1 MKKSRILLALGIAFV
16 VIVGAVGGTGWYLAH
31 RLDRQVKSVDVFGG
45 LEERPAAATDAAA
58 GSMNILLLGT
68 DGRTGDHATTGTEA
82 TATWTPGEQRADTMM
97 LLHLSADRR
106 SASVISI
113 PRDSW
118 VRIPGHGKA
127 KVNAAFSEGGPRLS
141 VQTVERLTG
150 VRIDH
155 VAWVDWAGFEE
166 IGDLLGGV
174 EVYVPETV
182 HDSARHRTWTEGKHL
197 LTGEE
202 ALLYVRQR
210 YGLPGG
216 DLDRVKRQQYVL
228 RSILRGLRDS
238 VDPKDPKKA
247 YDLLDVITRHLT
259 VDSGFSGGDLRGLAL
274 DLARMPSSDLTFF
287 TAPVAGLG
295 KEGKQSVVYLDM
307 RKGRDLWEAVRSDD
321 VDSWLDQNPGVVTGK
336 TVS

>member
-1 MKKSRILLALGIAFV
+1 MKKSRIWLGVGITFV
-16 VIVGAVGGTGWYLAH
+16 VLVGAVAGSGWYLAH
-31 RLDRQVKSVDVFGG
+31 RLDRQVQTVDVFSG
-45 LEERPAAATDAAA
+45 LEDRPEPATAAAA
-58 GSMNILLLGT
+58 GAMNILLLGT
-68 DGRTGDHATTGTEA
+68 DGRTGGKATTGSQA
-82 TATWTPGEQRADTMM
+82 TASWTPGEQRADTMM

-106 SASVISI
+106 SASVVSI

-127 KVNAAFSEGGPRLS
+127 KVNAAFSQGGPRLS
-141 VQTVERLTG
+141 VQTVEKLTG

-182 HDSARHRTWTEGKHL
+182 HDSARNHTWTKGSHL
-197 LTGEE
+197 LSGEE

-228 RSILRGLRDS
+228 RSILRGLRQS
-238 VDPKDPKKA
+238 VDPKNPKKA
-247 YDLLDVITRHLT
+247 YDLLDIITRHLT

-295 KEGKQSVVYLDM
+295 KEGAQSVVHLDK
-307 RKGRDLWEAVRSDD
+307 RKGRQLWEAMREDEMD
-321 VDSWLDQNPGVVTGK
+321 VWLAENPGIVTGQ

>member
-1 MKKSRILLALGIAFV
+1 MKKSRIVLGIGIALV
-16 VIVGAVGGTGWYLAH
+16 VLVGAATGTGWYLAH
-31 RLDRQVKSVDVFGG
+31 RLDRQVTTVDVFGG
-45 LEERPAAATDAAA
+45 LEERPEADGAAA
-58 GSMNILLLGT
+58 GALDILLLGPA
-68 DGRTGDHATTGTEA
+68 GRTGDTATTGTDA
-82 TATWTPGEQRADTMM
+82 TASWTPGEQRADTMM

-106 SASVISI
+106 TASVVSI

-118 VRIPGHGKA
+118 VRIPGHGKD

-182 HDSARHRTWTEGKHL
+182 HDSARDRTWTRGNHKL
-197 LTGEE
+197 SGEE

-216 DLDRVKRQQYVL
+216 DLDRVKRQQNVL
-228 RSILRGLRDS
+228 RSILGSLRES

-247 YDLLDVITRHLT
+247 YDLLDIITRHLT
-259 VDSGFSGGDLRGLAL
+259 VDTGFSGGDLRALAL
-274 DLARMPSSDLTFF
+274 DLARMPSDNLTFF

-295 KEGKQSVVYLDM
+295 KEGKQSVVHLDK
-307 RKGRDLWEAVRSDD
+307 REGRQLWTAIREDD
-321 VDSWLDQNPGVVTGK
+321 MESWLGQHRDALTGG

>member
-1 MKKSRILLALGIAFV
+1 MKKSRIWLGVGIAFV
-16 VIVGAVGGTGWYLAH
+16 VLIGAVAGTGWFLAH
-31 RLDRQVKSVDVFGG
+31 RLDGQVKTVDVFAG
-45 LEERPAAATDAAA
+45 LDERPEPANEAAA
-58 GSMNILLLGT
+58 GAMNILLLGT
-68 DGRTGDHATTGTEA
+68 DGRTGDKATTGTEA
-82 TATWTPGEQRADTMM
+82 TASWTPGEQRADTMM

-106 SASVISI
+106 SASVVSI

-141 VQTVERLTG
+141 VQTVERLTD

-174 EVYVPETV
+174 EVYIPETV
-182 HDSARHRTWTEGKHL
+182 HDSARDRTWTKGTHRL
-197 LTGEE
+197 SGEE

-210 YGLPGG
+210 YGLAEG

-228 RSILRGLRDS
+228 RSILGGLRQS
-238 VDPKDPKKA
+238 VDPKNPKKA
-247 YDLLDVITRHLT
+247 YDLLDIITRHLT
-259 VDSGFSGGDLRGLAL
+259 VDSGFSGGDLRALAL

-295 KEGKQSVVYLDM
+295 KEGAQSVVHLDA
-307 RKGRDLWEAVRSDD
+307 RKGRRLWTAMREDD
-321 VDSWLDQNPGVVTGK
+321 MESWLAKNREALTDG

>member
-1 MKKSRILLALGIAFV
+1 MKKSRIVLGIGIALV
-16 VIVGAVGGTGWYLAH
+16 VLVGAATGTGWYLAH
-31 RLDRQVKSVDVFGG
+31 RLDRQVTTVDVFGG
-45 LEERPAAATDAAA
+45 LEERPEADGAAA
-58 GSMNILLLGT
+58 GALDILLLGT
-68 DGRTGDHATTGTEA
+68 DGRTGDTATTGTDA
-82 TATWTPGEQRADTMM
+82 TASWTPGEQRADTMM

-106 SASVISI
+106 TASVVSI

-118 VRIPGHGKA
+118 VRIPGHGKD

-182 HDSARHRTWTEGKHL
+182 HDSARDRTWTQGNHKL
-197 LTGEE
+197 SGEE

-216 DLDRVKRQQYVL
+216 DLDRVKRQQNVL
-228 RSILRGLRDS
+228 RSILGSLRES

-247 YDLLDVITRHLT
+247 YDLLDIITRHLT
-259 VDSGFSGGDLRGLAL
+259 VDTGFSGGDLRALAL
-274 DLARMPSSDLTFF
+274 DLARMPSDNLTFF

-295 KEGKQSVVYLDM
+295 KEGKQSVVHLDK
-307 RKGRDLWEAVRSDD
+307 REGRQLWTAIREDD
-321 VDSWLDQNPGVVTGK
+321 MESWLGQHRDVLTGG

>member
-1 MKKSRILLALGIAFV
+1 MKKSRIWLSVGIAFV
-16 VIVGAVGGTGWYLAH
+16 VLIGAVAGTGWYLAH
-31 RLDRQVKSVDVFGG
+31 RLDEQVRTVDVFAG
-45 LEERPAAATDAAA
+45 LDDRPEPASDAAA
-58 GSMNILLLGT
+58 GAMNILLLGT
-68 DGRTGDHATTGTEA
+68 DGRTDGEATTGSDA
-82 TATWTPGEQRADTMM
+82 TSTWTPGEQRADTMM

-106 SASVISI
+106 SASVVSI

-127 KVNAAFSEGGPRLS
+127 KVNAAFSLGGPRLS
-141 VQTVERLTG
+141 VQTVEKLTG

-174 EVYVPETV
+174 EVYIPETV
-182 HDSARHRTWTEGKHL
+182 YDSARKRTWTQGKHL
-197 LTGEE
+197 LSGEE

-228 RSILRGLRDS
+228 RSILRGLRQS
-238 VDPKDPKKA
+238 VDPKNPKKA
-247 YDLLDVITRHLT
+247 YDLLDIITRHLT
-259 VDSGFSGGDLRGLAL
+259 VDSGFSGSDLRTLAL
-274 DLARMPSSDLTFF
+274 DLARMPSEDLTFF

-295 KEGKQSVVYLDM
+295 KEGKQSVVRLDKREGRHLWSAM
-307 RKGRDLWEAVRSDD
+307 REDDMETWLEQNQDALTGR
-321 VDSWLDQNPGVVTGK
+321 
-336 TVS
+336 TVN

>member
-1 MKKSRILLALGIAFV
+1 MKKSRVWLGIGIAFV
-16 VIVGAVGGTGWYLAH
+16 VLVGAVTGTGWYLAH
-31 RLDRQVKSVDVFGG
+31 RLDEQVRTVDVFSG
-45 LEERPAAATDAAA
+45 LDERPEAAGDAAGA
-58 GSMNILLLGT
+58 LNILLLGT
-68 DGRTGDHATTGTEA
+68 DGRTGGEATTGSEA
-82 TATWTPGEQRADTMM
+82 TASWTPGEQRADTMM

-106 SASVISI
+106 SASVVSI

-118 VRIPGHGKA
+118 VRIPGQGKA

-141 VQTVERLTG
+141 VQTVEKLTG

-174 EVYVPETV
+174 EVYIPETV
-182 HDSARHRTWTEGKHL
+182 HDSARHRTWTKGTHL

-228 RSILRGLRDS
+228 RSILRGLRQS

-247 YDLLDVITRHLT
+247 YDLLDIITRHLT

-287 TAPVAGLG
+287 TAPVSGLG
-295 KEGKQSVVYLDM
+295 REGKQSVVYLDK
-307 RKGRDLWEAVRSDD
+307 RKGRHLWAAVREDEVED
-321 VDSWLDQNPGVVTGK
+321 WLAQHPEVVTGR

>member
-1 MKKSRILLALGIAFV
+1 MKKSRIWLGVGIAFV
-16 VIVGAVGGTGWYLAH
+16 VLVVAVAGSGWYLAH
-31 RLDRQVKSVDVFGG
+31 RLDRQVQTVDVFSG
-45 LEERPAAATDAAA
+45 LEERPEPASDAAA
-58 GSMNILLLGT
+58 GAMNILLLGT
-68 DGRTGDHATTGTEA
+68 DGRTGGKSTTGSGA
-82 TATWTPGEQRADTMM
+82 TGSWTPGEQRADTMM

-106 SASVISI
+106 SASVVSI

-127 KVNAAFSEGGPRLS
+127 KVNAAFSQGGPRLS
-141 VQTVERLTG
+141 VQTVEKLTG

-182 HDSARHRTWTEGKHL
+182 HDSARDHTWTKGTHL
-197 LTGEE
+197 LSGEE

-228 RSILRGLRDS
+228 RSILRGLRQS
-238 VDPKDPKKA
+238 VDPKNPKKA
-247 YDLLDVITRHLT
+247 YDLLDIITRHLT
-259 VDSGFSGGDLRGLAL
+259 VDSGFSGGDLRSLAL
-274 DLARMPSSDLTFF
+274 DLARMSSSDLTFF

-295 KEGKQSVVYLDM
+295 KEGAQSVVHLDA
-307 RKGRDLWEAVRSDD
+307 RKGRRLWAAMREDEMGV
-321 VDSWLDQNPGVVTGK
+321 WLAANPEVVTGG

>member
-1 MKKSRILLALGIAFV
+1 MKKSRIWLGIGIAFV
-16 VIVGAVGGTGWYLAH
+16 VLVVAVAGSGWYLAH
-31 RLDRQVKSVDVFGG
+31 RLDRQVQTVDVFAG
-45 LEERPAAATDAAA
+45 LEERPEPASDAAA
-58 GSMNILLLGT
+58 GAMNILLLGT
-68 DGRTGDHATTGTEA
+68 DGRTDGEATTGSGA
-82 TATWTPGEQRADTMM
+82 TGSWTPGEQRADTMM

-106 SASVISI
+106 SASVVSI

-127 KVNAAFSEGGPRLS
+127 KVNAAFSQGGPRLS
-141 VQTVERLTG
+141 VQTVEKLTG

-182 HDSARHRTWTEGKHL
+182 HDSARDHTWTKGTHL
-197 LTGEE
+197 LSGEE

-228 RSILRGLRDS
+228 RSILRGLRQS
-238 VDPKDPKKA
+238 VDPKNPKKA
-247 YDLLDVITRHLT
+247 YDLLDIITRHLT

-295 KEGKQSVVYLDM
+295 REGAQSVVHLDK
-307 RKGRDLWEAVRSDD
+307 RKGRQLWEAMRADEMD
-321 VDSWLDQNPGVVTGK
+321 VWLAENREVVTGGM
-336 TVS
+336 VS